1 MVELNYKEN
10 QENISIRMID
20 MESLDEIR
28 EETSQNA
35 LVSFKKSIKAS
46 FENES
51 EIRYERSK
59 K

>member
-1 MVELNYKEN
+1 
-10 QENISIRMID
+10 MID